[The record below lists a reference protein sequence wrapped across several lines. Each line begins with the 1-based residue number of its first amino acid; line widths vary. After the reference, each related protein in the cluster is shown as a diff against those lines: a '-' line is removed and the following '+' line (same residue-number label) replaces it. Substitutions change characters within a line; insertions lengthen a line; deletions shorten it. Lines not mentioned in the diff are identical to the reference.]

1 MAKTP
6 AAKHGPTVPPFVV
19 IFGDEEYQKLNALAK
34 ARDELLPPNVDRG
47 LALCEYDGSK
57 DPENGGPQLA
67 GVMDDL
73 CTLPFLADR
82 RVVIVR
88 DADKFVSA
96 HRERLERYAANP
108 SPTGTLVLVCRSF
121 MKTTRLYKSVAAG
134 GRVIECK
141 KLSGRA
147 VVDFVMERF
156 AAAQKRVDYAVAQRL
171 ADMIGNEQ
179 GTLAGEIEKLSLYAV
194 DRPVVTMADV
204 DALVGQSREEKIFA
218 VMDAAAA
225 GKIRDALSLWHQ
237 TLETDKAAAFKAVG
251 GIAFVL
257 RKWLTAQNMRAA
269 GLPVPTI
276 APKVMMWGRERE
288 LESLLGRLNVT
299 RIQRLLA
306 ALAELDAQAKSG
318 GRSIEMGVEA
328 LLIEVAGAA

>member
-1 MAKTP
+1 MNKISAGKTGR
-6 AAKHGPTVPPFVV
+6 AAPSFVV

-34 ARDELLPPNVDRG
+34 VRDELLPPEVDRG
-47 LALCEYDGSK
+47 LALCEYDGAR
-57 DPENGGPQLA
+57 DVENGGPQLA
-67 GVMDDL
+67 TVMDDL

-96 HRERLERYAANP
+96 CRERLERYAANP

-121 MKTTRLYKSVAAG
+121 PKTTRLYKAVTAG
-134 GRVIECK
+134 GRVVECK
-141 KLSGRA
+141 KLSSRA
-147 VVDFVMERF
+147 VADFVMEQF
-156 AAAQKRVDYAVAQRL
+156 AVSGKRVDFNIAQRL
-171 ADMIGNEQ
+171 AEMIGNEQ
-179 GTLAGEIEKLSLYAV
+179 GTLVGEIEKLCLYAI
-194 DRPVVTMADV
+194 DRPTVTMADV

-225 GKIRDALSLWHQ
+225 GKPREALALWHQ

-257 RKWLTAQNMRAA
+257 RKWLAAQNMRAA
-269 GLPVPTI
+269 GLPVPAI

-288 LESLLGRLNVT
+288 LEALLRRVPAT
-299 RIQRLLA
+299 RIQGLLA

-328 LLIEVAGAA
+328 LLIEVAEVA